1 MSEVLTVARGPAKAA
16 GRVRSP
22 SLTPSP
28 SSPTGRGAWFRARRF
43 PVRIRG
49 GALKEH
55 WPSGYGSALLRRTS
69 GNRCEGSSPSCS
81 ARGWLADLVRRPAGK
96 PVTARA
102 VGRFESCAIR
112 SLKEGQAE
120 CRTTAAVSKTAEP
133 SDGPCGSEPH
143 SFRSGCAI
151 RLATEPALKPGEP
164 VRALQVRLLPHPLK
178 GNYPTG
184 EGDRLIRGYCQVR
197 LLGCLPCR
205 SRPTGRVPVF

>member
-1 MSEVLTVARGPAKAA
+1 MRACAWYAQGRRFNPARRLRVSEVLTVARGPAKAA

-112 SLKEGQAE
+112 SRKG
-120 CRTTAAVSKTAEP
+120 KP
-133 SDGPCGSEPH
+133 SVGRRQRFRKPPSPAMGLVGPSPTP
-143 SFRSGCAI
+143 S
-151 RLATEPALKPGEP
+151 ALDAQSDW
-164 VRALQVRLLPHPLK
+164 R
-178 GNYPTG
+178 
-184 EGDRLIRGYCQVR
+184 
-197 LLGCLPCR
+197 R
-205 SRPTGRVPVF
+205 SRF